1 MNHTFVANEIAA
13 QPQSWR
19 EAAALIDTVS
29 PSLPSRGE
37 RVAIVGC
44 GTSWFIGMTCAVL
57 REQAGHGETDA
68 FAGSEFPDGRN
79 YDRVVAISR
88 SGTTTEIIELLT
100 RLPKHTTTLVT
111 AVPDSPATRLA
122 GHVIPLAFADERSV
136 VQTRF
141 ATTVL
146 ALFRALLGTDVEAL
160 ARAAEAALVEP
171 IDTLLDADQVTFVGL
186 GPAVGLAHEAA
197 LKSRE
202 AAQLWTEAYPAMDYR
217 HGPISIAEPGRIVWC
232 LGPSPAGLRREVEAT
247 GARFVEFDLDAQA
260 ALVVAQRFAVA
271 QAERR
276 GLDPDHPRHLTR
288 SVILT
293 TE

>member
-1 MNHTFVANEIAA
+1 MNHTYVAAEIAA
-13 QPQSWR
+13 QPESWR
-19 EAAALIDTVS
+19 TAAALLDAVA
-29 PSLPSRGE
+29 PALPSRGE

-44 GTSWFIGMTCAVL
+44 GTSWFIGMSCAVL

-68 FAGSEFPDGRN
+68 FAGSEFPLDRD

-88 SGTTTEIIELLT
+88 SGTTTEIVELLS
-100 RLPKHTTTLVT
+100 RLPKHKTTLVT
-111 AVPDSPATRLA
+111 AVDDSPAAQLA
-122 GHVIPLAFADERSV
+122 GAVIPLTFADEKSV

-146 ALFRALLGTDVEAL
+146 SLFRALLGAEVEKL
-160 ARAAEAALVEP
+160 AVQAEAALGEP
-171 IDTLLDADQVTFVGL
+171 IESLLDADQVTFVGL

-217 HGPISIAEPGRIVWC
+217 HGPISIAEQGRLVWC
-232 LGPSPAGLRREVEAT
+232 LGPSPEGLRDEVERT
-247 GARFVEFDLDAQA
+247 GGRFVEFDLDPQA
-260 ALVVAQRFAVA
+260 ALVIAQRFAVA

-276 GLDPDHPRHLTR
+276 GLDPDHPRNLSR